1 MRIAFDYTAG
11 IRQQAGIGNYVRRLL
26 EAMLQQDDHNQYTLL
41 TSGRPTREHPF
52 PQAENVRGRSIY
64 IPDRY
69 LNIIWYR
76 WRLPLYATYF
86 SGHADIYH
94 GPDFA
99 LPPIG
104 KKLRKVV
111 TVHDLAFLDY
121 PEYAVPSL
129 AAYLKKIVPE
139 AVANADVVCTVST
152 EVSRTLINHFQTPR
166 EKLIVIPN
174 GVNPSLRR
182 VTDPV
187 LLEATRHKYGLK
199 QPLVLAVGTL
209 EPRKNHSGL
218 IKAFYEAQKQNH
230 GPKMLALAGGKG
242 WLYEE
247 TEQLVR
253 DLHLENAV
261 RFVGRVSD
269 YDLMTLYSL
278 ADVFAFPSF
287 AEGFGVPPLE
297 AMACGVPVITSKTT
311 SLPEVVGDAALL
323 VDPRDTGELAH
334 AMLRILQDATLQEDL
349 RQKGYERVK
358 HCSWAASARKM
369 LSVYQRL
376 YEGITDFTADGDEK
390 ADTQ

>member
-11 IRQQAGIGNYVRRLL
+11 IRQRAGIGNYVRRLV
-26 EAMLQQDDHNQYTLL
+26 EALLQQDSHNQYTLL
-41 TSGRPTREHPF
+41 TSGRPTRERPF
-52 PQAENVRGRSIY
+52 PQAPNVRGRSVY

-69 LNIIWYR
+69 LNIVWYR

-86 SGHADIYH
+86 SGQADIYH

-104 KKLRKVV
+104 QKLRKVV

-129 AAYLKKIVPE
+129 SAYLTKIVPQ
-139 AVANADVVCTVST
+139 AVADADVVCTVSA
-152 EVSRTLINHFQTPR
+152 EVSRTLMKHFQTPR
-166 EKLIVIPN
+166 EKLTVIPN

-182 VTDPV
+182 ITDPV
-187 LLEATRHKYGLK
+187 LLEATRHKFGLK
-199 QPLVLAVGTL
+199 QPLVLAVGTQ

-218 IKAFYEAQKQNH
+218 IKAFYQAQKQKH
-230 GPKMLALAGGKG
+230 GPAMLVLAGGKG

-247 TEQLVR
+247 AEQLVR
-253 DLHLENAV
+253 DLHLENKV
-261 RFVGRVSD
+261 RFLGRVSD
-269 YDLMTLYSL
+269 YDLVTLYSL
-278 ADVFAFPSF
+278 ANVFAFPSF

-297 AMACGVPVITSKTT
+297 AMACGVPVITSNTT

-323 VDPRDTGELAH
+323 VDPHDTGALAR
-334 AMLRILQDATLQEDL
+334 AMMHILQDKTLQEDL
-349 RQKGYERVK
+349 RQKGYERVR
-358 HCSWAASARKM
+358 HYTWEESARKM

-376 YEGITDFTADGDEK
+376 YDGVTDFSSDEK
-390 ADTQ
+390 VDAP